1 MSMVRIDYLGTC
13 EELGFSTDSYAW
25 WRPFYRWTFS
35 DGEKEYSIVCQ
46 HAQSYFEKIL
56 NIALSKDAPIED
68 AQEAAKHQINQ
79 HISFEDDIDHI
90 GIDFFDNDGQLRVVG
105 WSDESG
111 EETLFEFHCNTA
123 EFIHDIAKQV
133 DGHFQRIGILY
144 YDSSIPSA
152 FHINRNIEGFN
163 TFMKQDLWLTGA
175 LSLSDIVLLKAC
187 VLGGYDTDKMVDG
200 LDADLSRDIKILT
213 TPII

>member
-1 MSMVRIDYLGTC
+1 MTNQKP
-13 EELGFSTDSYAW
+13 
-25 WRPFYRWTFS
+25 PFFLNTQ
-35 DGEKEYSIVCQ
+35 EYSIVCR

-123 EFIHDIAKQV
+123 ELIHDIAKQV

-152 FHINRNIEGFN
+152 FHVNRNIEGFN
-163 TFMKQDLWLTGA
+163 TLMKQDLWLTGA

>member
-13 EELGFSTDSYAW
+13 EELGFSTDSYSW

-35 DGEKEYSIVCQ
+35 DGEKEYSIVCR

-152 FHINRNIEGFN
+152 FHVNRNIESFN

-187 VLGGYDTDKMVDG
+187 VLGGYDTGKMVDG
-200 LDADLSRDIKILT
+200 LDVDLPRDIKILT

>member
-1 MSMVRIDYLGTC
+1 MIMSMVRIDYLGTC

-35 DGEKEYSIVCQ
+35 DGEKEYSIVCR

-105 WSDESG
+105 PMSPVR
-111 EETLFEFHCNTA
+111 
-123 EFIHDIAKQV
+123 K
-133 DGHFQRIGILY
+133 
-144 YDSSIPSA
+144 
-152 FHINRNIEGFN
+152 
-163 TFMKQDLWLTGA
+163 
-175 LSLSDIVLLKAC
+175 LSLSFIAIRRS
-187 VLGGYDTDKMVDG
+187 
-200 LDADLSRDIKILT
+200 LSMISPSR
-213 TPII
+213 

>member
-1 MSMVRIDYLGTC
+1 M
-13 EELGFSTDSYAW
+13 
-25 WRPFYRWTFS
+25 
-35 DGEKEYSIVCQ
+35 
-46 HAQSYFEKIL
+46 

-152 FHINRNIEGFN
+152 FHVNRNIEGFN